1 MTEIVST
8 HAIDIEVTDDLL
20 TLYMEE
26 GFTYIHCT
34 YFASEQAKKIS
45 KLNLSEDCYL
55 YNVDT
60 DERIHLFSALSIP
73 IYPLKPKVIENA
85 SEFHFTLIFPYIPS
99 DWNYFNLVEKRKK
112 GKELSLSM
120 IKRNDIGMYKIHFH

>member
-1 MTEIVST
+1 MIQTSSAYCV
-8 HAIDIEVTDDLL
+8 DIEVTDDLL

-45 KLNLSEDCYL
+45 KINLSEVCYL
-55 YNVDT
+55 VNVET
-60 DERIHLFSALSIP
+60 DERIQLFNALSIP
-73 IYPLKPKVIENA
+73 FHPLKPNVKANA
-85 SEFHFTLIFPYIPS
+85 SEFQFTLIFPYIPAN
-99 DWNYFNLVEKRKK
+99 WHYFDLVEERKK